1 MNRRL
6 LTEKEKF
13 SQSVHIFM
21 IKYRWKMNAAGGSH
35 PRKEEGALHVSA
47 ARQERRGVLIT
58 ETISQHTSDT
68 QLKMVSEKGGASL

>member
-35 PRKEEGALHVSA
+35 PRKEEGALYVM

-68 QLKMVSEKGGASL
+68 QLKTVSKKGGASL

>member
-21 IKYRWKMNAAGGSH
+21 IKYRWKMNASGGLH
-35 PRKEEGALHVSA
+35 PRKEESASHVSV

-68 QLKMVSEKGGASL
+68 QLKTVPDKGGASL